1 MVTNLHIANLIYCQG
16 CLNTIFQIIKVG
28 QHIFKHL
35 HTEKEL
41 IPQGFFQPFWEGVL
55 GPFALG
61 NFRYFNQNWEN
72 FYNHFYMIFLNR
84 DPNITKTSPCN
95 EHPLTSHFYIVKLG
109 FTGVYMI
116 FLFFALKQRLWVLVR
131 TASLRHI

>member
-28 QHIFKHL
+28 QHVFKHL
-35 HTEKEL
+35 HKEKEL
-41 IPQGFFQPFWEGVL
+41 FPQGFFQPFWEGVL

-84 DPNITKTSPCN
+84 DPKTALNHSYSWLSVADSEGVQGVRSSPPFRQN
-95 EHPLTSHFYIVKLG
+95 YF
-109 FTGVYMI
+109 I
-116 FLFFALKQRLWVLVR
+116 FMGIFIK
-131 TASLRHI
+131 I

>member
-28 QHIFKHL
+28 QHVFKHL
-35 HTEKEL
+35 HKEKEL

-84 DPNITKTSPCN
+84 DPNITKTSPCK
-95 EHPLTSHFYIVKLG
+95 EHPLTPHFYIVKLG
-109 FTGVYMI
+109 FTGVYII
-116 FLFFALKQRLWVLVR
+116 FLFLLLNKDCGY
-131 TASLRHI
+131 SLEPPH

>member
-28 QHIFKHL
+28 QHVFKHL
-35 HTEKEL
+35 HKEKEL

-61 NFRYFNQNWEN
+61 NFRYFNKNWEN
-72 FYNHFYMIFLNR
+72 FYNHFYMIFLNK
-84 DPNITKTSPCN
+84 DPMNCIES
-95 EHPLTSHFYIVKLG
+95 LLFLVISGG
-109 FTGVYMI
+109 FRGGS
-116 FLFFALKQRLWVLVR
+116 RG
-131 TASLRHI
+131 SLEPPF

>member
-16 CLNTIFQIIKVG
+16 CLNTISKSSKLDSTYSSTCIKKRNL
-28 QHIFKHL
+28 F
-35 HTEKEL
+35 
-41 IPQGFFQPFWEGVL
+41 PRDFFQPFWEGVL

-84 DPNITKTSPCN
+84 DPSAKTALNHSYSWLSVADS
-95 EHPLTSHFYIVKLG
+95 E
-109 FTGVYMI
+109 GVQGVRLNPPFRQNYFNFMGI
-116 FLFFALKQRLWVLVR
+116 FMK
-131 TASLRHI
+131 I

>member
-1 MVTNLHIANLIYCQG
+1 MVTNLHKTNLIYCQG
-16 CLNTIFQIIKVG
+16 CLNTIFQIIKVE

-35 HTEKEL
+35 HKEKEL

-84 DPNITKTSPCN
+84 DPNITKISTCN
-95 EHPLTSHFYIVKLG
+95 EHPLTPHFYLVKLG
-109 FTGVYMI
+109 FTGVYII
-116 FLFFALKQRLWVLVR
+116 FLFLL
-131 TASLRHI
+131 

>member
-35 HTEKEL
+35 HKEKEL